1 MTQSED
7 DLRHLLQGLAD
18 AEPLPDEVADRLDT
32 TMARLVAARPNAA
45 APSRRRWMTVGVVA
59 AALVG
64 IAAVGVGAVQG
75 SWVNS
80 GSSASAGVANDAAGA
95 SVPAA
100 GEPTAAVGDSGFGA
114 KAETAAPSFTTSG
127 LARQVRAWWAQ
138 NPTYSAPATCPG
150 PWETDSALSLA
161 VHLDG
166 SPAALVVFPAQGD
179 SQLLEIFACDA
190 PAAPA
195 AQVTVPAH

>member
-1 MTQSED
+1 MTQPEE
-7 DLRHLLQGLAD
+7 DLRHHLRGLAD
-18 AEPLPDEVADRLDT
+18 VEPLPDEVADRLDAT
-32 TMARLVAARPNAA
+32 LARLVAARPDTA

-64 IAAVGVGAVQG
+64 ITAVGVGAVQG
-75 SWVNS
+75 SWVTS

-100 GEPTAAVGDSGFGA
+100 PNPTAALGPSGFGA
-114 KAETAAPSFTTSG
+114 KAEASAPSFTTSG
-127 LARQVRAWWAQ
+127 LARQVRAWWTQ
-138 NPTYSAPATCPG
+138 NPTYSAPATCTG
-150 PWETDSALSLA
+150 PWQTDSARSLA

-179 SQLLEIFACDA
+179 SQLLEIFACNA

-195 AQVTVPAH
+195 AQVTVPTH